1 MAQTLLAKRPTNPE
15 LAPRAVPL
23 NQKILAELEKIDALP
38 HLSDTIVKAMKLVND
53 PNSSLAEMATLIC
66 RDSLLAATVLKIAN
80 SPVYGGGRPI
90 SDLRFAVGRLGF
102 RGCANLIAS
111 IGMQGLYKKF
121 PMAVRVNCETILR
134 HSLFAAILATGMN
147 KVLRLDLQGE
157 EFTGALLHDIGR
169 LVICV
174 KVPDHFEAA
183 NLSNYDQAENV
194 CAAERSAFNTDH
206 CAVGSLFAVK
216 NNLPKSIG
224 RVIAQH
230 HTPARELEFRDL
242 VGLVAF
248 ADALANH
255 IQVHH
260 NVNKFVP
267 ETALGFAEVCKKAD
281 RDKVQQLLEKLPKI
295 VVEAVREARGMM
307 KSIS

>member
-1 MAQTLLAKRPTNPE
+1 MSQTLLAKRPARPE
-15 LAPRAVPL
+15 PPPRAVPL
-23 NQKILAELEKIDALP
+23 NQKILADLEKIEALP

-53 PNSSLAEMATLIC
+53 PNSSLADMATLIC

-80 SPVYGGGRPI
+80 SPVYGGGRPT

-111 IGMQGLYKKF
+111 IGMQGLYKKH
-121 PMAVRVNCETILR
+121 PMAVRVNCEVILR
-134 HSLFAAILATGMN
+134 HSLFAAILATGIN
-147 KVLRLDLQGE
+147 KALRLDLQGE

-174 KVPDHFEAA
+174 KAPDHFEAA
-183 NLSNYDQAENV
+183 NVSPYDQAENV
-194 CAAERSAFNTDH
+194 CAEERLAFNTDH

-230 HTPARELEFRDL
+230 HAPGREIEFRDL

-267 ETALGFAEVCKKAD
+267 EAAPGFTEIGKKAD
-281 RDKVQQLLEKLPKI
+281 RERLQQTLERLPKI
-295 VVEAVREARGMM
+295 VVDAVREARGMM